1 MEVQHFVIAVLLIF
15 TAYCAVKLMV
25 ISVEFFLEK
34 WMNHIESNEYTGLN
48 SDYKKFTEEIRK
60 ARKVIRGLEG

>member
-34 WMNHIESNEYTGLN
+34 WMNHIESNDYNGSN
-48 SDYKKFTEEIRK
+48 CDYKEFTEEIK
-60 ARKVIRGLEG
+60 KVRKVIRGLEG